1 MKTILA
7 LTLSLWS
14 LISSAQLINETNS
27 EVSLTD
33 ATFRTFNDTVP
44 LDIHSPIAIDSSSQQ
59 QKSLDYKIWSKFS
72 LFEIGFGGSS
82 IKSDLTNNKTQY
94 DGFVQTALIPFS
106 IGFYSLGGLG
116 FGTKVA
122 EYFDLQEKVEVN
134 SYAPIYTYFPIYIS
148 KKQPK
153 KEGLIPSMATLYIG
167 GSLWCNTSVSSSS
180 PEILRATKYFHLGIN
195 YMFFNYSMGDYPFG
209 NGNFSVDAGM
219 LFYETKG
226 SNLKNSFHIGL
237 LYNFA
242 GFAVKSN

>member
-1 MKTILA
+1 MKTILI
-7 LTLSLWS
+7 LTISLCP
-14 LISSAQLINETNS
+14 LILAAQLNKTNVEIS
-27 EVSLTD
+27 PADVTFKTD
-33 ATFRTFNDTVP
+33 TAP
-44 LDIHSPIAIDSSSQQ
+44 LDFHSAIVIDSIH
-59 QKSLDYKIWSKFS
+59 QKSLNYKIWSKFS

-82 IKSDLTNNKTQY
+82 LKSDLANNETLY
-94 DGFVQTALIPFS
+94 GGFVQTSLIPFS
-106 IGFYSLGGLG
+106 IGFYSLNGLG

-134 SYAPIYTYFPIYIS
+134 SYVPIYTYFPIYIS

-153 KEGLIPSMATLYIG
+153 KEGLIPRMVNVYAG

-180 PEILRATKYFHLGIN
+180 PEIKRATKYFHIGVN
-195 YMFFNYSMGDYPFG
+195 YMFFNYSIGDYPFG
-209 NGNFSVDAGM
+209 NGNFSIDSGM

-242 GFAVKSN
+242 GYAVQSN